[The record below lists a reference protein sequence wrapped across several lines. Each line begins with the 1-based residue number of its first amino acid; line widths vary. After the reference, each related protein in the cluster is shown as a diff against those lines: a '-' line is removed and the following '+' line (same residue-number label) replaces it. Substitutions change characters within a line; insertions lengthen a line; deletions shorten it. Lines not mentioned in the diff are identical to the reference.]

1 LKLKIYFQGEASM
14 IGKITQKMIIFLIGI
29 YPVLVINS
37 VCAQEKT
44 FIKEY
49 TYAASDLDSK
59 VSSRT
64 IALEQVKKLVLE
76 ELGTYLKS
84 ETEVKNFQLTSDQ
97 LTAFSAGIIKISVID
112 EKWDGKTYYIKA
124 QIIADPAAVSQAI
137 ARVLADQTNSRLL
150 EETSKKAETSLK
162 EIERLKNE
170 LETMKVGGKRQQ
182 EYEKAVDILSAK
194 QWFDKGYALV
204 STGNFRE
211 AIPAY
216 LEVIKLEPDNV
227 AAHIHLAWAYNGTGQ
242 FKEAI
247 VESNRALTFDPENEY
262 AFLERGWSYNGL
274 GEFQKASTDLD
285 KALNLNPN
293 DQWVFYHRAWACN
306 ALGNYEQAK
315 KDMDSALK
323 IDPGQQLHYIMRGW
337 AYNGLGKYQE
347 ALADLN
353 TAVRLNPNNKYAY
366 VHRGWALN
374 GMGNYD
380 QAENDFNLALNLDP
394 GFADAY
400 YNLAIFYYYRTGK
413 EKALIFLA
421 KAISLD
427 AGLKQRAK
435 VDTNF
440 KSLSNDRE
448 FKMLVN

>member
-1 LKLKIYFQGEASM
+1 MYL
-14 IGKITQKMIIFLIGI
+14 
-29 YPVLVINS
+29 VLSINNTF
-37 VCAQEKT
+37 AQEKT

-49 TYAASDLDSK
+49 IYAASDLDSK

-64 IALEQVKKLVLE
+64 IALEQVKRLVLE

-124 QIIADPAAVSQAI
+124 QIVADPAEVSRSI
-137 ARVLADQTNSRLL
+137 AKVLTDQTDSRLL
-150 EETSKKAETSLK
+150 EETSKKAEMSLK

-170 LETMKVGGKRQQ
+170 LETMKTAGKRQQ

-204 STGNFRE
+204 STGNYQE

-216 LEVIKLEPDNV
+216 LKVIELEPDNV
-227 AAHIHLAWAYNGTGQ
+227 AAHIHLAWAFNGTGQ

-247 VESNRALTFDPENEY
+247 VELNRTMTLEPENVY
-262 AFLERGWSYNGL
+262 VYVERGWSYNGL
-274 GEFQKASTDLD
+274 GEYQKAIVDLD
-285 KALNLNPN
+285 KAVNLNPN
-293 DQWVFYHRAWACN
+293 DQWAFYYRAWACN
-306 ALGNYEQAK
+306 ALGNFVQAK

-323 IDPGQQLHYIMRGW
+323 IDPAQQLHYVMRGW
-337 AYNGLGKYQE
+337 SYNGLGNYQE

-353 TAVRLNPNNKYAY
+353 IAIKLDPNNKYSY
-366 VHRGWALN
+366 IHRGWAFN
-374 GMGNYD
+374 GLGNYD
-380 QAENDFNLALNLDP
+380 QAESDFNLALNLDP
-394 GFADAY
+394 KFADAY
-400 YNLAIFYYYRTGK
+400 YNLAIFYYYRVGK
-413 EKALIFLA
+413 EKSLIFLA

-427 AGLKQRAK
+427 ANLKQRAK
-435 VDTNF
+435 VDSNF
-440 KSLSNDRE
+440 KDLSNDRD

>member
-1 LKLKIYFQGEASM
+1 MIEKKIN
-14 IGKITQKMIIFLIGI
+14 KIIIFLIGI
-29 YPVLVINS
+29 YPALIINS

-64 IALEQVKKLVLE
+64 IALEQVKRLVLD

-112 EKWDGKTYYIKA
+112 EKWDGRTYYIKA
-124 QIIADPAAVSQAI
+124 QIIADPAEVSRAI
-137 ARVLADQTNSRLL
+137 AKVLTDQTNSKLL
-150 EETSKKAETSLK
+150 EETSKKAEMSLK

-170 LETMKVGGKRQQ
+170 LETMKIDGKRQQ

-204 STGNFRE
+204 STGNYQE

-216 LEVIKLEPDNV
+216 LEVIELEPENV

-242 FKEAI
+242 FKAAI
-247 VESNRALTFDPENEY
+247 DESNRALTFEPENEY

-274 GEFQKASTDLD
+274 GEYQKAISDLD
-285 KALNLNPN
+285 KALSLNPN
-293 DQWVFYHRAWACN
+293 DQWVLYHRAWAYN
-306 ALGNYEQAK
+306 ALGNYGQAK
-315 KDMDSALK
+315 RDMDGALK
-323 IDPGQQLHYIMRGW
+323 IDPGQQLHYVMRGW
-337 AYNGLGKYQE
+337 AYNGLGNYQE

-353 TAVRLNPNNKYAY
+353 AALKLNPNDKYAY
-366 VHRGWALN
+366 LHRGWAFN
-374 GMGNYD
+374 GAGDYN

-394 GFADAY
+394 NFADAY

-427 AGLKQRAK
+427 TNLKQRAK

-440 KSLSNDRE
+440 KNLSNDQE
-448 FKMLVN
+448 FKILVN